1 MALRVLLAVDGSE
14 CSLALVRCWSRWQ
27 ETPEHSLSA
36 LLLTAVP
43 PPPHAYAPPFA
54 EPGLIEAR
62 LLEWGAER
70 LQAAIQCM
78 SETSLLWESAI
89 QVGQPASELVAAAD
103 QWHADLI
110 ALGMRGTNP
119 LRRLL
124 IGSTALRVAHTSRAP
139 LWLMPSEGR
148 CPPALGRRLRIL
160 VAVDG
165 STHALD
171 AVGWAARSG
180 HRFGDFSLDIVCVQ
194 PDQAILQPLISGSAL
209 PESHWSRQIGQAALD
224 QACAHAAQFGAKATA
239 ELRHGEAIEQICHH
253 AHAIEADVVV
263 VGTRGLGTIGQSILG
278 SVSCGLLQVAD
289 RPLIIVPSSVNHP
302 VQVDQ
307 SL

>member
-1 MALRVLLAVDGSE
+1 MLM
-14 CSLALVRCWSRWQ
+14 
-27 ETPEHSLSA
+27 
-36 LLLTAVP
+36 TAVP
-43 PPPHAYAPPFA
+43 PPPHAYAPPFD
-54 EPGLIEAR
+54 EPSLIEAR

-78 SETSLLWESAI
+78 SETSLPWESDVR
-89 QVGQPASELVAAAD
+89 VGQPATELVAAAD

-124 IGSTALRVAHTSRAP
+124 IGSTALRVVQTSRAP
-139 LWLMPSEGR
+139 LWLMPAEGR

-171 AVGWAARSG
+171 AVGWAASSG
-180 HRFGDFSLDIVCVQ
+180 DRFGNFSIDIVCVQ
-194 PDQAILQPLISGSAL
+194 PAQAMLQPLVSGSTL
-209 PESHWSRQIGQAALD
+209 PESHWSRRIGQAALD
-224 QACAHAAQFGAKATA
+224 QACAHAGQLGVQATA
-239 ELRHGEAIEQICHH
+239 ELRRGEAIEQICLH
-253 AHAIEADVVV
+253 AHAIEADVIV

-278 SVSCGLLQVAD
+278 SVSCGLLQVTD
-289 RPLIIVPSSVNHP
+289 RPLIIVPGSVNRP
-302 VQVDQ
+302 IQVD
-307 SL
+307 